1 MCVYVLVRVRV
12 GREMGARVHACVC
25 ASVRMWVFVCVRVGL
40 SVCDVSVF
48 YFFCFS
54 FCCTPVIF

>member
-25 ASVRMWVFVCVRVGL
+25 VSVRMWVFVCVRVGL

-48 YFFCFS
+48 SSFFFLL
-54 FCCTPVIF
+54 F